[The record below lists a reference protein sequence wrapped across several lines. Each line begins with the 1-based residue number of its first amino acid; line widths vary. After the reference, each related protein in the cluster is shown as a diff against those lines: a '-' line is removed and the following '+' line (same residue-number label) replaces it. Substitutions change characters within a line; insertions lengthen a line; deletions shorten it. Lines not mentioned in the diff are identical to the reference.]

1 MFCFVALVDVNEDT
15 IYIDL
20 MGHFLLRSFSST
32 QYIFIAYVY
41 TINAILTKPMKQMTD
56 DNMVAV
62 FKEIY
67 KELEERNCKPKLHVL
82 DNQYPKAVKSYTKS
96 EILAIQL
103 VKP

>member
-1 MFCFVALVDVNEDT
+1 MKT
-15 IYIDL
+15 MID
-20 MGHFLLRSFSST
+20 
-32 QYIFIAYVY
+32 
-41 TINAILTKPMKQMTD
+41 N
-56 DNMVAV
+56 NMAAV